1 MRAGWR
7 QRRVARLQTLIEA
20 QSNPRFA
27 LFFIIFLAGVS
38 GFVTSVSLLQMGLT
52 HMGIRYPLALLAA
65 YLVFLLLLWLWLRT
79 REDPSDIADLPL
91 PSGGNGGSSL
101 PEANVPILRP
111 GGGNFG
117 GGGAS
122 ADFDSG
128 DLVGTVVKSK
138 AEIAHGATETVV
150 AAAGEGCAV
159 VVVVFV
165 GLAAIGAVLVWVLSM
180 APVFL
185 AEIVLDAILIATLYK
200 RLRKL
205 DGAYWWQAMV
215 RRTRIPFLV
224 AVCIAGIGGTILHWY
239 APAAQ
244 TLGYFLLR

>member
-1 MRAGWR
+1 MQAGWR
-7 QRRVARLQTLIEA
+7 QRRIARLQNLLEA
-20 QSNPRFA
+20 RSNPRLA
-27 LFFIIFLAGVS
+27 LFFIIVLAGIA
-38 GFVTSVSLLQMGLT
+38 GFVTSIGLLQLGVT
-52 HMGIRYPLALLAA
+52 HMGVRYPLVLLAA
-65 YLVFLLLLWLWLRT
+65 FLAFLFLLWLWLRT

-91 PSGGNGGSSL
+91 PSGSSGGSSF
-101 PEANVPILRP
+101 PEANVPLLRP

-122 ADFDSG
+122 ADFGSG

-138 AEIAHGATETVV
+138 GEIAHGATETVV
-150 AAAGEGCAV
+150 AAAGEGFAV
-159 VVVVFV
+159 VVVVFL
-165 GLAAIGAVLVWVLSM
+165 GLAAISAVFVWVLSM

-200 RLRKL
+200 RLRKV
-205 DGAYWWQAMV
+205 DGTYWLQAMV

-224 AVCIAGIGGTILHWY
+224 AVLIAGIGGTLLHWY
-239 APAAQ
+239 APEAQ

>member
-1 MRAGWR
+1 MQAGWR
-7 QRRVARLQTLIEA
+7 QRRIARLQNLLEA
-20 QSNPRFA
+20 RSNPRLA
-27 LFFIIFLAGVS
+27 LIFIIILAGIT
-38 GFVTSVSLLQMGLT
+38 GFIASIGLLQLGVT
-52 HMGIRYPLALLAA
+52 HMGVRYPLALLAA
-65 YLVFLLLLWLWLRT
+65 YLVFLGLLWLWLRT
-79 REDPSDIADLPL
+79 REEPSDIADLPL
-91 PSGGNGGSSL
+91 PSGSGGSSSL

-122 ADFDSG
+122 ADFGSG

-138 AEIAHGATETVV
+138 GEVAHGATEAVV

-159 VVVVFV
+159 VVVVIL
-165 GLAAIGAVLVWVLSM
+165 GLAAISAVLVWILSM

-215 RRTRIPFLV
+215 RRTRTPFLV
-224 AVCIAGIGGTILHWY
+224 AVFIAGVGGTILHWF
-239 APAAQ
+239 APEAQ

>member
-1 MRAGWR
+1 MQAGWR
-7 QRRVARLQTLIEA
+7 RRRIARLQKLLEA
-20 QSNPRFA
+20 RSNPRLA
-27 LFFIIFLAGVS
+27 LFFIIFLAGVA
-38 GFVTSVSLLQMGLT
+38 GFIASIGLLQLGIT
-52 HMGIRYPLALLAA
+52 HMGVRYPLALLAA
-65 YLVFLLLLWLWLRT
+65 YLVFLFLLWLWLRT

-91 PSGGNGGSSL
+91 SSGGSGGSGL

-122 ADFDSG
+122 ADFSSG
-128 DLVGTVVKSK
+128 DLAGTVVKSK
-138 AEIAHGATETVV
+138 AEIAQGATETVV

-159 VVVVFV
+159 GVVVFL
-165 GLAAIGAVLVWVLSM
+165 GLAAISAVLVWVLSM

-215 RRTRIPFLV
+215 RRTRVPFLL
-224 AVCIAGIGGTILHWY
+224 AVFIAGVGGTMLHWY
-239 APAAQ
+239 APGAQ
-244 TLGYFLLR
+244 TLGYFVLR

>member
-1 MRAGWR
+1 MRIGWR
-7 QRRVARLQTLIEA
+7 QRRVARLQTLIET
-20 QSNPRFA
+20 QSNPRIA
-27 LFFIIFLAGVS
+27 LFFIIFLAGLA
-38 GFVTSVSLLQMGLT
+38 GFVTSVGLLQMGLT
-52 HMGIRYPLALLAA
+52 HMGLRYPLALLAA

-91 PSGGNGGSSL
+91 PNGGGGSSSL

-122 ADFDSG
+122 ADFGSS
-128 DLVGTVVKSK
+128 DLAGTVVKSK
-138 AEIAHGATETVV
+138 GEIAHGAAETVV

-159 VVVVFV
+159 LVVVFV
-165 GLAAIGAVLVWVLSM
+165 VLAAIGAVLVWVLSM

-185 AEIVLDAILIATLYK
+185 AEIILDAILIATLYK

-205 DGAYWWQAMV
+205 DGAYWWEAMV
-215 RRTRIPFLV
+215 RRTRVPFLV
-224 AVCIAGIGGTILHWY
+224 VVFLAGIGGTMLHGY
-239 APAAQ
+239 APEAE